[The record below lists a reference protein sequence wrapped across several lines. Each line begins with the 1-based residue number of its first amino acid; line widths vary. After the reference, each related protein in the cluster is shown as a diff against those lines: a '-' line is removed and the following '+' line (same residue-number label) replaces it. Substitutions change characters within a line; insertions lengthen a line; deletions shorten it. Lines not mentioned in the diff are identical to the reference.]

1 MSSVDRM
8 KKAGNETSHDSTE
21 QMKGHGRKDANHSE
35 VTQETAQDSRVLR
48 VRKKAVSTGRKHG
61 LGGQWSLLPSQE
73 PGSVSLALTNNRR
86 VILHETMRPTV

>member
-48 VRKKAVSTGRKHG
+48 VRKKAVSTEEAWTER
-61 LGGQWSLLPSQE
+61 PVVITAF
-73 PGSVSLALTNNRR
+73 PGTRLRVLTNNRR